1 MKHYI
6 KNIESGEKNP
16 IVKTI
21 SDISVLTAFIATLPT
36 FYEGTETDVAS
47 ALGTPQ
53 LKGKDGFIVRVDGGE
68 KILNPELSKMT
79 GNMTTMEI
87 AKLAEDKLR
96 GRLMNKTTINQ
107 KVENNEIM
115 IKKLD
120 ELNNTMKNKIE
131 YKVEVGEI
139 LGGVMHII
147 ETQKRNNTTNRS
159 VRRLS

>member
-1 MKHYI
+1 
-6 KNIESGEKNP
+6 
-16 IVKTI
+16 
-21 SDISVLTAFIATLPT
+21 
-36 FYEGTETDVAS
+36 
-47 ALGTPQ
+47 
-53 LKGKDGFIVRVDGGE
+53 
-68 KILNPELSKMT
+68 MT

-96 GRLMNKTTINQ
+96 GRLMNKTIINQ
-107 KVENNEIM
+107 KVEDNEIM

-147 ETQKRNNTTNRS
+147 ETQKINNTTNRS
-159 VRRLS
+159 VRRMS